1 MALTTIKNRNAVAL
15 ENDIFRCVFDNAFYK
30 YNAKSKLRSY
40 IGEEERAQQALDE
53 LERGSPATSMEMP
66 CAMYENRGS

>member
-1 MALTTIKNRNAVAL
+1 MALTMIKNRKDVAGKSVV
-15 ENDIFRCVFDNAFYK
+15 FRQAYNTEFYE
-30 YNAKSKLRSY
+30 YSTKSKLRSY
-40 IGEEERAQQALDE
+40 IDEEERAQQALDE

>member
-1 MALTTIKNRNAVAL
+1 MTLTTIKSRNAVAL
-15 ENDIFRCVFDNAFYK
+15 ENDIFRCVFDNAFYE

-53 LERGSPATSMEMP
+53 LEKGRRATSMEMP
-66 CAMYENRGS
+66 CAVYENRTS